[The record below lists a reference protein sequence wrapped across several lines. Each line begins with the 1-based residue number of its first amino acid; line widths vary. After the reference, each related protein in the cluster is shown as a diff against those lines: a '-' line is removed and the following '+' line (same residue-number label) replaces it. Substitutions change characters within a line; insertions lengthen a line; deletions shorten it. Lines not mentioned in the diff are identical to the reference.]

1 MSDLPKENFFK
12 KVVDFFKVTKSEFG
26 KIVWPSKETTTKNVL
41 TVLGV
46 TAVLGA
52 ILAGLDAGFQ
62 YLIINLFLG
71 NQVK

>member
-1 MSDLPKENFFK
+1 MSETPKVGFFK
-12 KVVDFFKVTKSEFG
+12 AIKGEFN
-26 KIVWPSKETTTKNVL
+26 KIVWPSKETTTKSVL

-62 YLIINLFLG
+62 YLILNLLLG
-71 NQVK
+71 K

>member
-1 MSDLPKENFFK
+1 MSETPKVSLFTALK
-12 KVVDFFKVTKSEFG
+12 GEFN
-26 KIVWPSKETTTKNVL
+26 KIVWPSRQTTIKSVL

-62 YLIINLFLG
+62 YLIINLLLG
-71 NQVK
+71 KQ